1 MSHDS
6 PLLANTRLCG
16 SNFNSRPSSQPCG
29 FSRLRSS
36 TTLPKML
43 GAAFPILWG
52 LGIRSW
58 FSNQRISWMEFQYF
72 AVIWMF
78 SSGLR
83 SSTGHFLRGWGQER
97 WPSVWVHAGLP
108 VVCRHCQGSG
118 EASALLLLKRSLCDS
133 FSYLG
138 GGGRFVKFLLFK
150 WTLSSILGTQH
161 FYPFSFPKRK
171 KKENSKGRCMLSVL
185 G

>member
-36 TTLPKML
+36 TTLAKML
-43 GAAFPILWG
+43 GAAFPTLWG

-58 FSNQRISWMEFQYF
+58 FSNQSISWMEFQSF
-72 AVIWMF
+72 AVIWVF

-83 SSTGHFLRGWGQER
+83 SSTRHFLRGWGQER
-97 WPSVWVHAGLP
+97 WPSVWVHAGLS

-138 GGGRFVKFLLFK
+138 GGGRFVKFLSLQMDIKPCFRHSAF
-150 WTLSSILGTQH
+150 LSIFLS
-161 FYPFSFPKRK
+161 K
-171 KKENSKGRCMLSVL
+171 KKKNNSEGKCMLSL
-185 G
+185 LS